1 MRSILRRPS
10 PAMVVAFIALLLA
23 LTGTATALRGT
34 NSVFKDDIA
43 PNSVGKS
50 EIRTGSVGKTE
61 AARDSVGKLEL
72 REEGEVDGG
81 LTGAHIVESSLA
93 TVPRASRATSA
104 NSASSANSLSSQRKL
119 NYRAPQATGP
129 VPIFAAGGLT
139 LRASCGGG
147 GVLTVTATTSVDNAA
162 LQSWGTTSAD
172 INDDNFL
179 TSETHTL
186 SADDE
191 ERGTVYHTPGGTVIA
206 IQFAAAEG
214 SPYGVA
220 NQCVVRGVAEI
231 R

>member
-1 MRSILRRPS
+1 
-10 PAMVVAFIALLLA
+10 MVVAFIALLLA

-43 PNSVGKS
+43 PNAVGKS
-50 EIRTGSVGKTE
+50 EIRTGGVGKTE

-81 LTGAHIVESSLA
+81 LTGAHILESSLG
-93 TVPRASRATSA
+93 TVPQANRANSANSA

-119 NYRAPQATGP
+119 NYRAPQGTGP
-129 VPIFAAGGLT
+129 DTIFAAGGLT

-147 GVLTVTATTSVDNAA
+147 GVLTLSANTSVNNAA
-162 LQSWGTTSAD
+162 LQSWGTVSAD

-191 ERGTVYHTPGGTVIA
+191 ERGAVYHTPSGTVIA
-206 IQFAAAEG
+206 IQLAAAEG
-214 SPYGVA
+214 NPYGVA